1 MGAGG
6 SVATLQSIKPQLE
19 KFPESCDAAKAQEL
33 LGSNFDQKIFDQLK
47 TNENVERSK
56 LIAYYENLYKSAIA
70 GTTSP
75 ATTADATAAPVATAS
90 IIYVDATAADATA
103 IPVATVYVDA
113 TAAAADSGAAEMSA
127 SSSAS
132 KYAPGTTAVDYKT
145 LHSIVRWNKPAKMDE
160 LKRLLATDA
169 GAVHARDPNNGNF
182 PLHIAAQ
189 NDFQDLCKLLL
200 KAKHDPNK
208 QNDAGQTPLHMAV
221 SYCSPKLP
229 KFLVSSGADA
239 TIKNKE
245 GIPAGLGLEG
255 LALIN
260 SAESAEDLGKWFS
273 EIKTY
278 FESIETGK
286 FVKAVLAKKKALKAS
301 EDNWWNKDLDT
312 QFRSVMQSS

>member
-75 ATTADATAAPVATAS
+75 ATTADATAV
-90 IIYVDATAADATA
+90 
-103 IPVATVYVDA
+103 PVATVCTSDA
-113 TAAAADSGAAEMSA
+113 TAAAAADSGAAEMSA

-260 SAESAEDLGKWFS
+260 SAESAEDLGKCFS